1 MADPTT
7 RARDQLWGKETTLA
21 IANFPVS
28 GRPLPIE
35 VIHAL
40 AALKAEAAEV
50 NVALGAPGV
59 TAEVAAAISSAAG
72 AVERGEHDDQFL
84 IDVFQTG
91 SGTSSN
97 MNVNEVV
104 ARLASDATGLPVHPN
119 DHVNA
124 GQSSNDTFPTAV
136 AIAALRAVTADLRPA
151 VGALAGSLES
161 AAERFEDVVKAGRT
175 HLMDAVPV
183 TLGAE
188 FGGYAAQVRESIE
201 RLDDCAPRLGRV
213 PLGGTAIGSG
223 LNAHPEFGHR
233 VVDRVAARWSIP
245 LSVAPN
251 RYAAQAA
258 RDSIVEASAQLRGLA
273 MALMKIANDIRWM
286 GSGPSAGLGEIR
298 LPELQ
303 AGSSIMPGKVNPVMS
318 EMLTQVCV
326 QVFGNDAAIAFAG
339 SQGAFELNTYQPV
352 MAANLLESVR
362 LLTAGC
368 RLFAERCVDGIEA
381 DAERCRQL
389 AEASPSIATALN
401 AALGYDRVSTL
412 VKQAVRERR
421 SIIDVVVE
429 SGDLDRTTAE
439 RLVDVRQMAAG
450 GGTAS

>member
-1 MADPTT
+1 
-7 RARDQLWGKETTLA
+7 
-21 IANFPVS
+21 
-28 GRPLPIE
+28 
-35 VIHAL
+35 
-40 AALKAEAAEV
+40 
-50 NVALGAPGV
+50 
-59 TAEVAAAISSAAG
+59 
-72 AVERGEHDDQFL
+72 
-84 IDVFQTG
+84 
-91 SGTSSN
+91 
-97 MNVNEVV
+97 
-104 ARLASDATGLPVHPN
+104 
-119 DHVNA
+119 
-124 GQSSNDTFPTAV
+124 
-136 AIAALRAVTADLRPA
+136 
-151 VGALAGSLES
+151 
-161 AAERFEDVVKAGRT
+161 
-175 HLMDAVPV
+175 MDAVPV